1 MKNDDAVLIQQI
13 LDGDKFAFNSLMQ
26 KYQKPIHAY
35 VWRKIGDF
43 HIAEE
48 ITQDIFLIV
57 FNKLP
62 TLKDWNSF
70 VGWLYVIAARECFAW
85 FEKKRPPTKSLDALP
100 PEELETLA
108 YTQYH
113 AKRQEEYVGER
124 QREVVEILLQKL
136 PVSERKTV
144 SLHYLDEMTCE
155 DIGESMGV
163 STNTV
168 KSRLHRARKRLEKE
182 EHTIREIWHGNKGD
196 HIMSTRIEKI
206 QTKFNA
212 YMQKVE
218 SYPVSSEDLLS
229 GEEILQE
236 ALDEIEETLKDE
248 ITPQLVHL
256 AVNDIYAHSG
266 KIGMEK
272 RITLLRKYLDVA
284 PDDNE
289 RFWTHQHLMYSYANL
304 KKNKEA
310 IEEQKRL
317 YRLADKNM
325 SDKFALE
332 AISNLNCAGAWKD
345 EGRFDEWL
353 QLYNAASKRLEKPE
367 VSDYSRCDFLQ
378 IGAEV
383 FRANE
388 RYDDA
393 LDGIEKLQEANK
405 EQDWEHYFRFWL
417 AVRTNKLLI
426 YGKQEDWN
434 RFDQVL
440 ADVSNYI
447 KLENEKSNS
456 GYPVNLSDLIWAAH
470 DVGCCLV
477 WTKRY
482 DQAKRFLQI
491 SVDLQEKN
499 DYGHFQLAVS
509 IWASEKD
516 REKTLHHLKL
526 ASDYVLN
533 YWNQERYYPSFL
545 ETQEFSDVWDDQE
558 FLSALGQ

>member
-35 VWRKIGDF
+35 VWSKIGDF

-85 FEKKRPPTKSLDALP
+85 FEKKRTPTKSLDALP

-256 AVNDIYAHSG
+256 
-266 KIGMEK
+266 
-272 RITLLRKYLDVA
+272 
-284 PDDNE
+284 
-289 RFWTHQHLMYSYANL
+289 Q
-304 KKNKEA
+304 
-310 IEEQKRL
+310 
-317 YRLADKNM
+317 
-325 SDKFALE
+325 
-332 AISNLNCAGAWKD
+332 
-345 EGRFDEWL
+345 
-353 QLYNAASKRLEKPE
+353 
-367 VSDYSRCDFLQ
+367 
-378 IGAEV
+378 
-383 FRANE
+383 
-388 RYDDA
+388 
-393 LDGIEKLQEANK
+393 
-405 EQDWEHYFRFWL
+405 
-417 AVRTNKLLI
+417 
-426 YGKQEDWN
+426 
-434 RFDQVL
+434 
-440 ADVSNYI
+440 
-447 KLENEKSNS
+447 
-456 GYPVNLSDLIWAAH
+456 
-470 DVGCCLV
+470 
-477 WTKRY
+477 
-482 DQAKRFLQI
+482 
-491 SVDLQEKN
+491 
-499 DYGHFQLAVS
+499 
-509 IWASEKD
+509 
-516 REKTLHHLKL
+516 
-526 ASDYVLN
+526 
-533 YWNQERYYPSFL
+533 
-545 ETQEFSDVWDDQE
+545 
-558 FLSALGQ
+558 